1 MSKEHS
7 LIEYGS
13 KNISIDINIEKR
25 SASVRFGTREP
36 LWLHKRVGG
45 ETTFLFSKAD
55 ELLNEISKIY
65 GPITLTFD
73 TANNKLKLWA
83 HAQKENFNFSE
94 ITIDGDLGYRITVV
108 KKYGVTYQEPQ
119 ILCEQEVRAK
129 LKI

>member
-25 SASVRFGTREP
+25 SASIRFGTREP
-36 LWLHKRVGG
+36 QWLYKRIDG

-55 ELLNEISKIY
+55 ELLNEITKIY

-83 HAQKENFNFSE
+83 HSQKENFNFSE
-94 ITIDGDLGYRITVV
+94 ITIDGEWGYRITVV

-119 ILCEQEVRAK
+119 ILCEQEAQAK